1 MKRAGR
7 DGFTMVETLVALV
20 VLSLVMV
27 ITVRG
32 VVEARTGLERARAT
46 IAAEAL
52 ARSIVE
58 TELARLAPRPGMI
71 SGATDGIDWTVT
83 AETID
88 LPLPPPPAPQ
98 QPAQPAARAAG
109 DEGAP
114 AQGTAARGGQ
124 ADAPD
129 EPPAK
134 WLPLRVRV
142 SVANGRGRPLMVE
155 TIHLTRVE

>member
-7 DGFTMVETLVALV
+7 DGFTMVEVLVALV

-27 ITVRG
+27 VTVRG
-32 VVEARTGLERARAT
+32 VVEARTGLERAGAT
-46 IAAEAL
+46 VAAEAL

-58 TELARLAPRPGMI
+58 TELDRLAPKPGVV
-71 SGATDGIDWTVT
+71 SGVTDGIDWTVT

-88 LPLPPPPAPQ
+88 LPLPAPPPPQ
-98 QPAQPAARAAG
+98 QPTG
-109 DEGAP
+109 
-114 AQGTAARGGQ
+114 GTAGQQ
-124 ADAPD
+124 ADAPA
-129 EPPAK
+129 EPSAK

-155 TIHLTRVE
+155 TVHLARLE